1 MTIVVTGGI
10 GSGKS
15 AVCDILEKE
24 YGFPVYKAD
33 DEVKKLYDRIPS
45 LTEEIEE
52 RLGIPLRDGKGRFIP
67 SVLAQRIFDDRD
79 ALLTVESLVFPALMQ
94 DFGMWK
100 KSHDDSSHVI
110 FESATILEKPQF
122 DGFGDLVLLVDAP
135 VPVRLERAVSRD
147 GVGEDIVRRRID
159 NQKLMNLLSEGGEY
173 DRIDHVLINAGSLEE
188 LGEKVA
194 EFVEKYNLT

>member
-24 YGFPVYKAD
+24 YGFHVYKAD
-33 DEVKKLYDRIPS
+33 DEVKRLYDRIPS

-52 RLGIPLRDGKGRFIP
+52 RLGISLRDGNGRFVP
-67 SVLAQRIFDDRD
+67 SVLARRIFDDRD
-79 ALLTVESLVFPALMQ
+79 ALLTVESLVFPALKE

-100 KSHDDSSHVI
+100 ESHDDSSHVI

-135 VPVRLERAVSRD
+135 VPVRLQRAVARD
-147 GVGEDIVRRRID
+147 GAGEDVVRRRMD
-159 NQKLMNLLSEGGEY
+159 NQKLMNLLSEGGED
-173 DRIDHVLINAGSLEE
+173 DRIDYVLTNDGSLDE
-188 LGEKVA
+188 LSAKVA

>member
-52 RLGIPLRDGKGRFIP
+52 RLGISLRDGNGRFIP

-79 ALLTVESLVFPALMQ
+79 ALLTVESIVFPALMD
-94 DFGMWK
+94 DFGIWK

-147 GVGEDIVRRRID
+147 GGGEDIVRRRMD
-159 NQKLMNLLSEGGEY
+159 NQKLMNLLSDGGN
-173 DRIDHVLINAGSLEE
+173 DGRVDHVLTNAGSLDE
-188 LGEKVA
+188 LGAKVT